1 MSRND
6 SEKIKQRLNELF
18 ASQKLAVLSTHDK
31 GQPYSS
37 LVCFASTKDLKQILF
52 VTSKNT
58 RKFSNIK
65 TDSRVSFLIDN
76 RTNQNSDIHDA
87 IAVTATGKAEIA
99 DGKERDVLLRHYL
112 TKHPYLENFLME
124 PTSALINVKLEF
136 CYLVET
142 FQKVTELRISQ

>member
-1 MSRND
+1 M
-6 SEKIKQRLNELF
+6 
-18 ASQKLAVLSTHDK
+18 
-31 GQPYSS
+31 
-37 LVCFASTKDLKQILF
+37 KQILF

-76 RTNQNSDIHDA
+76 RTNQNSDIQDA

-112 TKHPYLENFLME
+112 TKHPYLEDFVME